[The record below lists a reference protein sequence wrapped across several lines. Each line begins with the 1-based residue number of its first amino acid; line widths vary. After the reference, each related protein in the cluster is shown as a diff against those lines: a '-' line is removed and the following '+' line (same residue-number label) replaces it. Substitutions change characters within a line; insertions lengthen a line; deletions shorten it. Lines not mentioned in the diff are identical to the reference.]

1 VIADAAMGLDNVL
14 AVAGAAH
21 GSFTL
26 VVIGLL
32 ISIPIVVWGSTLILN
47 WVERYPWIVQVGV
60 AVLAWT
66 ASKMIVSEPLFK
78 EFFDAN
84 TAANISVYVV
94 IFTVVFAQ
102 VMRARLPGVDDVF
115 GYGIYLCAG
124 MFAWALFAE
133 IVQRGLT
140 MFIDQGNMLKKS
152 NFPKSSLPVIVVLS
166 ALLNFALTYGIFLAF
181 LALTGRFPGLVV
193 FEAIP
198 VLLLL
203 VTFATGLGVLL
214 GTLNVF
220 LRDIGQVVGI
230 GLQFWFWLT
239 PIVYPVAALPDF
251 ARAWLAI
258 NPMAPVIA
266 AFQSIFVQGKSPE
279 WSTLAMPLATSV
291 VALALAALAF
301 RAWADEIV
309 DEL

>member
-1 VIADAAMGLDNVL
+1 MNPVGMARAIWRYRGFVIATVAREFRLRYQGSALGVL
-14 AVAGAAH
+14 WN
-21 GSFTL
+21 L
-26 VVIGLL
+26 IQPIGT
-32 ISIPIVVWGSTLILN
+32 V
-47 WVERYPWIVQVGV
+47 
-60 AVLAWT
+60 
-66 ASKMIVSEPLFK
+66 F
-78 EFFDAN
+78 
-84 TAANISVYVV
+84 

-115 GYGIYLCAG
+115 GFGIFLCAG

-251 ARAWLAI
+251 ARAWLAV